1 MVDSNS
7 TIPSPPQKAQSNS
20 TATPGE
26 VSVPPPPPPPPPVA
40 AVPPPP
46 PPPGAAAGTSV
57 TALPLPASVVTA
69 AAVEASVSDV
79 ESASLSDKKKIR
91 DMHGYVVDV
100 VRRTHDT
107 STLYIFLGEDQ
118 LDYHAGQFVSVDPHQ
133 FEDLKR
139 WVDYYEYVKGKK
151 EVVRAYSMSSI
162 PSEKCI
168 SITVKAE
175 PFHAGHDKYPP
186 LLSPF
191 LVSGDLKGKAITVRG
206 YSGHYVIPDDVADK
220 TDQVLHLVA
229 GSGVVPNYALIKD
242 EMKRQDGA
250 RAKVK
255 HTFVFTNKTMADVIL
270 HDQIRKLADLHP
282 DRLDVHFLITREDPT
297 NFGPRYRKG
306 RPTTEWIRTLV
317 HDPSS
322 VLVYA
327 CGAAITKWDR
337 QRAKESGVAPT
348 PRFMESVNDIL
359 ADLGVDKGRLKK
371 EVFG

>member
-1 MVDSNS
+1 M
-7 TIPSPPQKAQSNS
+7 
-20 TATPGE
+20 
-26 VSVPPPPPPPPPVA
+26 A
-40 AVPPPP
+40 AIPPP
-46 PPPGAAAGTSV
+46 PPPGTPPPAAATGSAQV
-57 TALPLPASVVTA
+57 
-69 AAVEASVSDV
+69 AAVPAAPAESSAASN
-79 ESASLSDKKKIR
+79 KKKIR
-91 DMHGYVVDV
+91 DMQGYVVDV

-118 LDYHAGQFVSVDPHQ
+118 LDYRAGQFVSVDPHQ
-133 FEDLKR
+133 FDELKR
-139 WVDYYEYVKGKK
+139 WVDYYEHEKGKR

-162 PSEKCI
+162 PSEKTI

-191 LVSGDLKGKAITVRG
+191 LASNAMKGKEIIVRG

-242 EMKRQDGA
+242 EMLREDGA
-250 RAKVK
+250 RARVK

-270 HDQIRKLADLHP
+270 HDQIRDLADKHP
-282 DRLDVHFLITREDPT
+282 ERLDVHFLITREEPSHL
-297 NFGPRYRKG
+297 GPRYRQG
-306 RPTTEWIRTLV
+306 RPSTDFIRSLV

-327 CGAAITKWDR
+327 CGAAVTKWDK
-337 QRAKESGVAPT
+337 QRAKEAGTTPT
-348 PRFMESVNDIL
+348 PRFMESVHDIL
-359 ADLGVDKGRLKK
+359 EELGVDKSRLKK

>member
-1 MVDSNS
+1 MKS
-7 TIPSPPQKAQSNS
+7 A
-20 TATPGE
+20 
-26 VSVPPPPPPPPPVA
+26 
-40 AVPPPP
+40 
-46 PPPGAAAGTSV
+46 
-57 TALPLPASVVTA
+57 PATA
-69 AAVEASVSDV
+69 AAEPPAARSPAVE
-79 ESASLSDKKKIR
+79 KKKIR

-107 STLYIFLGEDQ
+107 STIYIFVGEDQ
-118 LDYHAGQFVSVDPHQ
+118 LDYRAGQFISVDPHQ
-133 FEDLKR
+133 FDELKR
-139 WVDYYEYVKGKK
+139 WVDFYEHEKGKR

-162 PSEKCI
+162 PSEKTI

-175 PFHAGHDKYPP
+175 PFFAGHDKYPP

-191 LVSGDLKGKAITVRG
+191 LASDAMKGKQITVRG

-242 EMKRQDGA
+242 EMLREDGA
-250 RAKVK
+250 RGRVK

-270 HDQIRKLADLHP
+270 HDQIRELADRYP
-282 DRLDVHFLITREDPT
+282 DRLDVHFLVTREDPT
-297 NFGPRYRKG
+297 HLGPRYRKG
-306 RPTTEWIRTLV
+306 RPTTDFIRSLV

-337 QRAKESGVAPT
+337 QRAKESGTPPT
-348 PRFMESVNDIL
+348 PRFMESVHDIL
-359 ADLGVDKGRLKK
+359 GELGVDKARLKK

>member
-1 MVDSNS
+1 MTDSNS
-7 TIPSPPQKAQSNS
+7 TISNARPEPKTPSAPAAAKSSLPA
-20 TATPGE
+20 
-26 VSVPPPPPPPPPVA
+26 PPPPPPPPAMA

-46 PPPGAAAGTSV
+46 PPPPGTPPPPPTAQSSTVHATPAAA
-57 TALPLPASVVTA
+57 APN
-69 AAVEASVSDV
+69 
-79 ESASLSDKKKIR
+79 KKIR
-91 DMHGYVVDV
+91 DMHGYVVNV

-118 LDYHAGQFVSVDPHQ
+118 LDYRAGQFISIDPRQ
-133 FEDLKR
+133 FDELKR
-139 WVDYYEYVKGKK
+139 WVDYYEHEKGKR

-162 PSEKCI
+162 PSEKTI

-175 PFHAGHDKYPP
+175 PFYAGHDKYPP

-191 LVSGDLKGKAITVRG
+191 LASEAMKGKEITVRG

-242 EMKRQDGA
+242 EMLHVDGP
-250 RAKVK
+250 RAGVK

-270 HDQIRKLADLHP
+270 HDQIRDLADKYP
-282 DRLDVHFLITREDPT
+282 DRLDVHFLITREDPSHL
-297 NFGPRYRKG
+297 GPRYKKG
-306 RPTTEWIRTLV
+306 RPTTDFIRSLV

-327 CGAAITKWDR
+327 CGAAITKWDK
-337 QRAKESGVAPT
+337 QRANEAGTTPT
-348 PRFMESVNDIL
+348 PRFMESVHDIL
-359 ADLGVDKGRLKK
+359 AELGVDKTRLKK